1 MKFNW
6 RSILRRGKPPATT
19 ASVQVSET
27 QALTEP
33 RDDFLPEG
41 SEMSFLDHLEDL
53 RWTIIKGVGGV
64 LIMTIIA
71 AIFNEWV
78 VDVILMGPARSDFI
92 TYQLLGLEFT
102 DLVLQNRTVTG
113 QFFAFI
119 GIVMAVGLMAGSPIL
134 IYYVWKFIEP
144 GLYPKEKAGMKFI
157 AAFATFFFVIGVLFG
172 YLVITPLALNFFN
185 NFVISDIIINEFD
198 ITRYFSSVTW
208 WAFGA
213 GLLFE
218 LPVVIYF
225 LAKLG
230 IATPDRLRKLRKYAF
245 LGVFVIGAFVTPAD
259 PFSMFAAAIP
269 LYLLYEG
276 SILVASWTE
285 RKRIRELNKVFDDT
299 NETPKHSE

>member
-1 MKFNW
+1 MEFNW
-6 RSILRRGKPPATT
+6 RRLFRRNKIAPRFT
-19 ASVQVSET
+19 AVQGTGE
-27 QALTEP
+27 QALAEP
-33 RDDFLPEG
+33 REDALPES

-64 LIMTIIA
+64 VIMTIIA
-71 AIFNEWV
+71 AIFHEWV
-78 VDVILMGPARSDFI
+78 VDVVLMGPARADFI
-92 TYQLLGLEFT
+92 TYQILGLDFA
-102 DLVLQNRTVTG
+102 DLHLQNRTVTG
-113 QFFAFI
+113 QFFALV
-119 GIVMAVGLMAGSPIL
+119 GIVMAVGLVAGSPIL

-157 AAFATFFFVIGVLFG
+157 AAFATFFFVVGILFG
-172 YLVITPLALNFFN
+172 YLVITPLALNFFS
-185 NFVISDIIINEFD
+185 NFIISDIIRNEFD

-225 LAKLG
+225 LTKLG
-230 IATPDRLRKLRKYAF
+230 IATPERLRSFRKYAF
-245 LGVFVIGAFVTPAD
+245 LGVFVVGAFVTPAD

-276 SILVASWTE
+276 SIIVAAWTE
-285 RKRIRELNKVFDDT
+285 RKRVRELN
-299 NETPKHSE
+299 ETFGDAV

>member
-1 MKFNW
+1 
-6 RSILRRGKPPATT
+6 
-19 ASVQVSET
+19 
-27 QALTEP
+27 
-33 RDDFLPEG
+33 
-41 SEMSFLDHLEDL
+41 MSFLDHLEDL

-119 GIVMAVGLMAGSPIL
+119 GIVMAVGLVAGSPIL

>member
-1 MKFNW
+1 MKINW
-6 RSILRRGKPPATT
+6 RRILNRGKPSETT
-19 ASVQVSET
+19 ASLQTTDTQV
-27 QALTEP
+27 LTEP
-33 RDDFLPEG
+33 RGDGLPEG

-64 LIMTIIA
+64 LLMTIIA

-78 VDVILMGPARSDFI
+78 VDVILMGPARSNFI

-119 GIVMAVGLMAGSPIL
+119 GIVMAVGLVAGSPIL
-134 IYYVWKFIEP
+134 IYYIWKFIEP

-157 AAFATFFFVIGVLFG
+157 AAFATFFFVVGVLFG

-185 NFVISDIIINEFD
+185 NFVISDVIINEFD

-208 WAFGA
+208 WAFGS

-276 SILVASWTE
+276 SIVVASWTE
-285 RKRIRELNKVFDDT
+285 RKRVRELNKVFDDT
-299 NETPKHSE
+299 NETPNPSE